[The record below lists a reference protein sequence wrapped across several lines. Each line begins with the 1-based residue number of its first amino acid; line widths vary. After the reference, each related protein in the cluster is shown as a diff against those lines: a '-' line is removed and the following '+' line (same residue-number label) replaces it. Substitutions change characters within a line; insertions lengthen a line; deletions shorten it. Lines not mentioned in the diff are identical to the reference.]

1 MSTLADECATV
12 ERASIDE
19 AYLDVTAEVDAVL
32 LGDPEDIAARVRLGV
47 DASGAVAPST
57 STRARSTVDWRSAR
71 TCVAARAR
79 GGVCRDR
86 VHDERRRG
94 AQQDVGQ
101 VGVGEE

>member
-47 DASGAVAPST
+47 DASGAVAPLDPDASALDRRLAIGADVCRR
-57 STRARSTVDWRSAR
+57 RARRCSPRPGSR
-71 TCVAARAR
+71 
-79 GGVCRDR
+79 
-86 VHDERRRG
+86 
-94 AQQDVGQ
+94 
-101 VGVGEE
+101 

>member
-32 LGDPEDIAARVRLGV
+32 LGDPEDIAATTRRGRERR
-47 DASGAVAPST
+47 AVALDPDAR
-57 STRARSTVDWRSAR
+57 RARPSIGDRRGRVSP
-71 TCVAARAR
+71 RAR
-79 GGVCRDR
+79 GGVRRDR

-101 VGVGEE
+101 VGVGFEE